1 MGSFECECFC
11 SIKERKSQLFLLWT
25 LILALNQDL
34 KNKSSIMI
42 SDSEIWFS
50 SPCDMQILSK
60 NPLRNLIASSPLA
73 PISRSFIADD
83 CGVTGPSLVAQMVKD
98 LPVMLETWVQ
108 SLGQEDSLEKGLATH
123 SNILAWRI
131 PWTEEPGGLA
141 SIGSQRF
148 RHE

>member
-1 MGSFECECFC
+1 
-11 SIKERKSQLFLLWT
+11 
-25 LILALNQDL
+25 
-34 KNKSSIMI
+34 MI

-98 LPVMLETWVQ
+98 LPVMLETLVR
-108 SLGQEDSLEKGLATH
+108 SLDWGDPLEKETATY
-123 SNILAWRI
+123 SSILTWRI
-131 PWTEEPGGLA
+131 PWTV
-141 SIGSQRF
+141 
-148 RHE
+148 

>member
-1 MGSFECECFC
+1 MGSFECECFY
-11 SIKERKSQLFLLWT
+11 SIKERKSQLFLLWM

-50 SPCDMQILSK
+50 SPRDMQILSK
-60 NPLRNLIASSPLA
+60 NPLRNLIVSSPLA
-73 PISRSFIADD
+73 PISHSLIADD

-108 SLGQEDSLEKGLATH
+108 SLGQEDPLEKGMATH
-123 SNILAWRI
+123 SNILAWRL
-131 PWTEEPGGLA
+131 PWTEESGGLQ
-141 SIGSQRF
+141 SMGFSLYTK
-148 RHE
+148 